1 MTIDIIEYLDRKEEP
16 KKKWFISES
25 ELDDE
30 QYNVLYAEKGN
41 LIIEGCA
48 GSGKT
53 NLAMHR
59 LIKIIKEEKETALF
73 VVFTKALKSFIESGV
88 EANIFKKENVQ
99 ICYAHQI
106 EQKIKNNDIQS
117 FDYVIID
124 EVQDLD
130 VSTIRKILGLCKKE
144 FIFFGDDKQQIYVK
158 KNKGITLEQIR
169 KVSGVSNE
177 KYKVLNKNY
186 RLPRQIAKFSGE
198 IIDDDGELLSKCVRD
213 DGRKPILVK
222 CKSFLDEIDFII
234 RKIKSERLTD
244 VGIIYNRN
252 ELVREARLALES
264 RGMEVE
270 YKYDLDY
277 ESLNTLDFN
286 TDLPKIIT
294 YHSAKGLEFETVFL
308 PSCSMDY
315 EDLNYREALY
325 VACTRATKSLYIS
338 YTDSLTPYVKVELCN
353 QI

>member
-1 MTIDIIEYLDRKEEP
+1 MTIDINEYLERKEEP

-130 VSTIRKILGLCKKE
+130 VSTIKKILSLCKKE
-144 FIFFGDDKQQIYVK
+144 FIFFGDDKQQIFVE

-169 KVSGVSNE
+169 MVSGVSKE

-186 RLPRQIAKFSGE
+186 RLPKQIAKLSGA
-198 IIDDDGELLSKCVRD
+198 IIDDNGELLSKCVRD
-213 DGRKPILVK
+213 DGTKPVLVK
-222 CKSFLDEIDFII
+222 CKSFIDEIDFII

-252 ELVREARLALES
+252 ELVEKARQAFES
-264 RGMEVE
+264 KGMEVE
-270 YKYDLDY
+270 YKYKTWNY
-277 ESLNTLDFN
+277 LNFN
-286 TDLPKIIT
+286 TDLPKIVT
-294 YHSAKGLEFETVFL
+294 YHSAKGLEFDTVFL

-315 EDLNYREALY
+315 EKHNYRESLY
-325 VACTRATKSLYIS
+325 VACTRATKSLYIT
-338 YTDSLTPYVKVELCN
+338 YIDHLTPYIKVEFCN
-353 QI
+353 QISF